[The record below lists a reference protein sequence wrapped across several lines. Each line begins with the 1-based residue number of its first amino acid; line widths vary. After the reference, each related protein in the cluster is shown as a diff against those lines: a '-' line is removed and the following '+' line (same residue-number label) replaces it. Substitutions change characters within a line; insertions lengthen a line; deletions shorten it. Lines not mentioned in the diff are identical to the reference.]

1 MGSFARA
8 ARFLVL
14 LQIALFLVFSAVI
27 MSGSAA
33 AARDISAGGGALN
46 PNRPGCIGGSCPSP
60 GGSYTRPCR
69 YKYRCTPPAGGQ
81 P

>member
-8 ARFLVL
+8 GRFLVL

-33 AARDISAGGGALN
+33 AARDISG
-46 PNRPGCIGGSCPSP
+46 
-60 GGSYTRPCR
+60 
-69 YKYRCTPPAGGQ
+69 
-81 P
+81 